1 MKADYIHKKDF
12 SIEKPVDDDL
22 TMELQRIMRDRSLTK
37 YEREIRC
44 EELKRKSK
52 KSKSSV
58 DSSSSSSSSSTTK
71 KKLGREALLAQFN
84 ANSKAWMK
92 TAKKQTNQHQPF
104 VPRQ

>member
-37 YEREIRC
+37 SEREIRC
-44 EELKRKSK
+44 KELKRKSK

-58 DSSSSSSSSSTTK
+58 DSSSSSTTK
-71 KKLGREALLAQFN
+71 KKLGREALFAQFE
-84 ANSKAWMK
+84 ANSKAFMK
-92 TAKKQTNQHQPF
+92 SAKKQTNQ
-104 VPRQ
+104 

>member
-37 YEREIRC
+37 SEREIRC
-44 EELKRKSK
+44 KELKRKSK

-58 DSSSSSSSSSTTK
+58 VDSSSSTTTTTTK
-71 KKLGREALLAQFN
+71 KKLGREALFAQFE
-84 ANSKAWMK
+84 ANSKAFLK
-92 TAKKQTNQHQPF
+92 SAKKQTNQ
-104 VPRQ
+104 